1 MKEKNIS
8 DMKIMAW
15 FLKPYWFQ
23 AVFLFTVLFIYAS
36 LETLSVGAL
45 YPLVS
50 KILSG
55 ADSTAQYAGK
65 ILEYLDSVSGLL
77 PINAP
82 IRYITPFG
90 WLVVPDVKWTDSRSL
105 SSTSHR
111 GSHVE

>member
-8 DMKIMAW
+8 DLKIMAW

-45 YPLVS
+45 YPFVS
-50 KILSG
+50 NILSG

-65 ILEYLDSVSGLL
+65 I
-77 PINAP
+77 
-82 IRYITPFG
+82 RF
-90 WLVVPDVKWTDSRSL
+90 SL
-105 SSTSHR
+105 GAVAHQ
-111 GSHVE
+111 